1 VTGKKHVVHVG
12 FFERTA
18 ELLDFDNY
26 DVSVVLDPPTAKSL
40 PKWLRERFAAIG
52 VIDVPDRL
60 NLEDY
65 DQASD
70 QMIGL
75 VEEFSKTLGE
85 PSGIVGLYEHTT
97 VPAARLREHFG
108 LPGTDLATS
117 ALFRDKVRM
126 KEALRGVVPLPRFW
140 SVDSSTSQ
148 ADLREIV
155 GELPGKVVLKPKSQA
170 ASFGV
175 EIFDSAADLLT
186 HAETTGISDGYEVEE
201 FVEGTVCHFD
211 GVLRDGRLCFLNVS
225 RYVGDCFAFQHRNQP
240 LASVTI
246 DDPALVARASEF
258 TDRVLTTMGLRDSTF
273 HLEAFHTPD
282 DTLVFLEVANRFGG
296 AFISQH
302 VKAVLGVDLVEE
314 SIAACLLLPSAVE
327 SGAADGADGPSELPV
342 ASGWVY
348 PALRE
353 KSQCRVK
360 RIHGLDKCPDSVVL
374 SDIPSIGQVLNEHPD
389 VFVAAGKFVLTGPS
403 TAAVERDIQT
413 VIETYSLDLDVLA

>member
-273 HLEAFHTPD
+273 HLESPIASAAPSSASTSRPCSVWIWSRSPSRRACSCRPPWSRARR
-282 DTLVFLEVANRFGG
+282 TARTARPSCPSPRGG
-296 AFISQH
+296 STRPC
-302 VKAVLGVDLVEE
+302 GR
-314 SIAACLLLPSAVE
+314 SRSAG
-327 SGAADGADGPSELPV
+327 SS
-342 ASGWVY
+342 ASTV
-348 PALRE
+348 
-353 KSQCRVK
+353 ST
-360 RIHGLDKCPDSVVL
+360 S
-374 SDIPSIGQVLNEHPD
+374 
-389 VFVAAGKFVLTGPS
+389 VLTRWSSRTSPAS
-403 TAAVERDIQT
+403 ARC
-413 VIETYSLDLDVLA
+413 